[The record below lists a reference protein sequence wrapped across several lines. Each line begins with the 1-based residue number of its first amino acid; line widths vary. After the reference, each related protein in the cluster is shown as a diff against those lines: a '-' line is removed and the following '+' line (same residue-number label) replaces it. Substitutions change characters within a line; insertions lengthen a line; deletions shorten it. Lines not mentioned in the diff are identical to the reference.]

1 MDKRKV
7 RDILRFSGAL
17 CISPIYFPHLLCYA
31 FFGGGKKIIVGDL
44 ERLSKQLS
52 INLPLGLLLLYM
64 LHNNSYYRSLF
75 YYRIG
80 PVRAM
85 LIGWYRP
92 GNKYFTI
99 SYTTKIGKGV
109 LVAHPYSTII
119 NAESIG
125 DNFSCIHLTT
135 IGETYRGRPTI
146 GNNVSLG
153 ASVTIIGN
161 VHIGNNVTVGA
172 GSVVVKDIPDN
183 CVVAG
188 NPAIVIR
195 KKIKEQ

>member
-1 MDKRKV
+1 MLYVSQFYISLICFFTQLGGEGKR
-7 RDILRFSGAL
+7 I
-17 CISPIYFPHLLCYA
+17 ISS
-31 FFGGGKKIIVGDL
+31 DL
-44 ERLSKQLS
+44 ERLSKQIS
-52 INLPLGLLLLYM
+52 IILPLGVLLLYM
-64 LHNNSYYRSLF
+64 LHNSSYYRSLF

-92 GNKYFTI
+92 GNKYFSI
-99 SYTTKIGKGV
+99 SYKTKMGKGV
-109 LVAHPYSTII
+109 LIAHPYSTII

-135 IGETYRGRPTI
+135 IGETYKGKPTI

-161 VHIGNNVTVGA
+161 VHIGDNVIVGA
-172 GSVVVKDIPDN
+172 GSVVVKDVPDN

-188 NPAIVIR
+188 NPA
-195 KKIKEQ
+195 KIIKIINN